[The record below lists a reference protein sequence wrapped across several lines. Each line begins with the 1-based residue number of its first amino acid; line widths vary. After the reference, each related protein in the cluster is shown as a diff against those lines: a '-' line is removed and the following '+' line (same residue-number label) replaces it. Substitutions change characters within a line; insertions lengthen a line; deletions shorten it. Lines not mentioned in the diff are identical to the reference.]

1 MNESLSIL
9 GLITHASIPVKLVM
23 FALISS
29 SIYSWTLIVKYR
41 SVHRHADRALKNFEE
56 QFWSGT
62 DLGVLYQ
69 QSQHGSPRNRQN
81 IITAHAL
88 CHGSY
93 VRGKTCRFIW
103 D

>member
-9 GLITHASIPVKLVM
+9 GLITHASIPVKLVI

-56 QFWSGT
+56 QFWSGA
-62 DLGVLYQ
+62 DLGLLYQ
-69 QSQHGSPRNRQN
+69 QSQQNTDRQG
-81 IITAHAL
+81 AEAL
-88 CHGSY
+88 FHNGFKEFMRLRQKLKC
-93 VRGKTCRFIW
+93 
-103 D
+103 